1 MKKIILVGA
10 ILSTVLASAQQ
21 GIGTNLPDKS
31 SALELR
37 STKRGLLIPRV
48 PLQATNV
55 ESPVATPANSLLV
68 YNTETA
74 AAGTPEAVTPGY
86 YYWNDTAKKWV
97 RLVNDADLATVATE
111 AATKSKETVSSANA
125 NIVEV
130 TPSGGPLNKNYAVGI
145 KPAGAGETKVL
156 KSTNG
161 TVEWGDAPAAAAA
174 TLNNITG
181 TAKVVADIDVST
193 WGAPGDVFLCVTT
206 TTAAIDLPN
215 PAQYAGK
222 IIAVN
227 NQANASAGY
236 ITNAPKNRSS
246 LYPGHGHLLMSVGV
260 QNGGSTTYGW
270 YIIGGSY

>member
-48 PLQATNV
+48 ELEAINV
-55 ESPVATPANSLLV
+55 ASPITKPANSLLV
-68 YNTETA
+68 FNTVTA
-74 AAGTPEAVTPGY
+74 GAGVNQVTEGY
-86 YYWNDTAKKWV
+86 YYWDDVAKKWI
-97 RLVNDADLATVATE
+97 RLVNDADLAVVATE
-111 AATKSKETVSSANA
+111 AGTKSTETVSSADA

-130 TPSGGPLNKNYAVGI
+130 TATGGALNKNYAVGI
-145 KPAGAGETKVL
+145 KPAGDTETKIL

-161 TVEWGDAPAAAAA
+161 TVAWEDAPAAAAAA

-181 TAKVVADIDVST
+181 TAKIVADIDVAT
-193 WGAPGDVFLCVTT
+193 WGNPGEVFLCVTT
-206 TTAAIDLPN
+206 TTAAVDLPN

-227 NQANASAGY
+227 NQANHNVGY
-236 ITNAPKNRSS
+236 ITNAPQNRSS
-246 LYPGHGHLLMSVGV
+246 LFPGHGHLLMSV
-260 QNGGSTTYGW
+260 QMQGGGYGW